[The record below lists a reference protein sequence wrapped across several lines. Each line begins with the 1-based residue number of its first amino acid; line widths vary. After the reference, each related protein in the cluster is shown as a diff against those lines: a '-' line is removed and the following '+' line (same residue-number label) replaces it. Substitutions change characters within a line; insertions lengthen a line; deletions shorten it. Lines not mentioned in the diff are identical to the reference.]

1 MKLVSWQ
8 HILFEKLNQWWTI
21 SIKIIPNILFAIVA
35 FAFFVL
41 IARMIRR
48 LVNSLVSKI
57 SGKASVSNLLGNVS
71 YVFILFIGLFVALD
85 ILQLNKAVASLLAGA
100 GVIGIVLGFAFQDLS
115 SNFISGIFIAFRKPF
130 DVGHTI
136 ETNGFIGNIEE
147 IQLRSTIMR
156 TFQGMHVM
164 IPNKDI
170 FQKAILNY
178 SLTLERR
185 IELEFSIA
193 NEHDVLYLIEKIKE
207 TVSTLNYLVVQKP
220 VEVYCIAF
228 GENSIRLAVWMWI
241 YNHQPPGYMVA
252 QHDVIACVIKACTE
266 NNISLIIPVAYQT
279 NSDKNFLNS
288 PITHKQHV
296 K

>member
-1 MKLVSWQ
+1 MKFGNWE
-8 HILFEKLNQWWTI
+8 HILFEKLNLWWTI
-21 SIKIIPNILFAIVA
+21 FIRIIPNILFALAA
-35 FAFFVL
+35 FAFFIF
-41 IARMIRR
+41 IARLVRG
-48 LVNSLVSKI
+48 LVNSLVTKI
-57 SGKASVSNLLGNVS
+57 SGKPSVSNLLGNIS
-71 YVFILFIGLFVALD
+71 YVFILFIGLFIALD

-115 SNFISGIFIAFRKPF
+115 SNFISGIFIAFKKPF

-156 TFQGMHVM
+156 TFQGLHVM

-185 IELEFSIA
+185 IEIEFSISIG
-193 NEHDVLYLIEKIKE
+193 HDVFNLREKLKE
-207 TVSTLNYLVVQKP
+207 NISTFNYLVVEKP
-220 VEVYCIAF
+220 VEIYFVAF
-228 GENSIRLAVWMWI
+228 GENRIRIAVWMWI

-252 QHDVIACVIKACTE
+252 QHNAIECVINTCKD
-266 NNISLIIPVAYQT
+266 NNISLIIPVAYQA
-279 NSDKNFLNS
+279 DGE
-288 PITHKQHV
+288 
-296 K
+296 